1 MTGHLQS
8 QVSLTEG
15 KTSQSTKNKNEI
27 QFIQYAYILIN
38 VSCIRNV

>member
-8 QVSLTEG
+8 QVSRKKG
-15 KTSQSTKNKNEI
+15 KTSWSTKIQNEI

-38 VSCIRNV
+38 AGCITNV